1 MSVTTANSNRKIRDA
16 KDAFGSVLLGV
27 MVGLLL
33 YLGLHGNAHAAMIDD
48 ARIKLLGT
56 KVPLIGRDLNG
67 TDLNGSSLEGRQV
80 LSVNLEGVVS
90 AEGET
95 LSSLRLDKTVFH
107 GELQD
112 GGSIGSQA
120 LVGASFSAILDDGGL
135 LTLRIQSIE
144 RDHADKANKEVRRYF
159 VTYSDGSM
167 DLPLCGEDSEGQAIP
182 AIPVQGRWN
191 LEEGVA
197 GGGAHLDDPGSFT
210 FACEGYAVAKCI
222 LAGYKPWRQVQV
234 CTQGAGCVKSDLSDH
249 LQACTRLLRADFCGD
264 GQSHTEDGMW
274 VNVYDGLGV
283 RVDADDWLMEAE
295 WNADGAVCMQ
305 RSRLEGIVPA
315 CAEYLLAEECGLDE
329 HFGAGTLLMS
339 EIDPGL

>member
-1 MSVTTANSNRKIRDA
+1 M
-16 KDAFGSVLLGV
+16 KDAFGSILLGV
-27 MVGLLL
+27 LVGLLL
-33 YLGLHGNAHAAMIDD
+33 YLGLHGVAHAAMAGD
-48 ARIKLLGT
+48 ARIILRGN

-80 LSVNLEGVVS
+80 LLVSLEGVVS

-95 LSSLRLDKTVFH
+95 LSSLRLAKTVFH

-112 GGSIGSQA
+112 GGSIKSQA
-120 LVGASFSAILDDGGL
+120 LVGASFLAILDDGGL

-144 RDHADKANKEVRRYF
+144 RDHADKANKKVRRYF

-167 DLPLCGEDSEGQAIP
+167 DLPLCGEDSEGHAIP
-182 AIPVQGRWN
+182 AIPVNGRWN

-197 GGGAHLDDPGSFT
+197 GGGAHIDDPGSFT

-222 LAGYKPWRQVQV
+222 LAGYKPWRRFRV
-234 CTQGAGCVKSDLSDH
+234 CTEEAGCEMSNLSDH

-264 GQSHTEDGMW
+264 GQSHTENGVW
-274 VNVYDGLGV
+274 VNLYDGLGV
-283 RVDADDWLMEAE
+283 RVDADDWLIEAE

-315 CAEYLLAEECGLDE
+315 CAEYILADECGLEE
-329 HFGAGTLLMS
+329 HFWAGTLLMS
-339 EIDPGL
+339 EIAPGL